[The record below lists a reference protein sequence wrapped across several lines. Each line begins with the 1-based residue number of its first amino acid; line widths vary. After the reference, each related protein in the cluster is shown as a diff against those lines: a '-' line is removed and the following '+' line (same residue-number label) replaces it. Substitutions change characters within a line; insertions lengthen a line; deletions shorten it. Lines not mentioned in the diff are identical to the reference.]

1 MNDSTTTPGSVSVL
15 IVDDEQGLT
24 DLYSLYLDDD
34 YGTRTAYD
42 GETAL
47 DVMDDTV
54 DVVLLDRR
62 MPGLSGDEVLTELRE
77 RGFDQPVG
85 MLTAVDPG
93 DDILEMDVDD
103 YFVKP
108 IDEDELRAA
117 VDTLAKRAQY
127 DTEFREYFALV
138 SKKAAMEANLS
149 EQDLAESEAY
159 QHLKQEV
166 QAAKTDADTAFEALP
181 EEDPTAGFRDL

>member
-1 MNDSTTTPGSVSVL
+1 MNDSTTAPGSVSVL

-24 DLYSLYLDDD
+24 DLYSLYLEDG
-34 YGTRTAYD
+34 YSTRTAYD

-117 VDTLAKRAQY
+117 VGTLAKRAQY

-159 QHLKQEV
+159 QYLEQEV
-166 QAAKTDADTAFEALP
+166 QAAKTDADTAFEALRK
-181 EEDPTAGFRDL
+181 EDPTAGFRDL